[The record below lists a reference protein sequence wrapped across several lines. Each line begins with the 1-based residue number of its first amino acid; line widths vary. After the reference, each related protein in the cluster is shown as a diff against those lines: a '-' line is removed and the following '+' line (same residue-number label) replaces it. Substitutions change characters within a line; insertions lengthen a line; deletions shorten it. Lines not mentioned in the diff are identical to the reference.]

1 MANENRLDIIVF
13 GATGYTGGYVV
24 ENLIK
29 TIDKENQDLTW
40 GIAGRSEKK
49 TREVL
54 DKVSVYVEK
63 NLDTIP
69 VIVADVNDED
79 SILRMCIRA
88 RIIINC
94 VGPYS
99 LYGEVVVRNCIVVCV
114 HSHCVFDSYTSN
126 LIIPLKTGQI
136 ASR

>member
-13 GATGYTGGYVV
+13 GATGYTGSYVV

-40 GIAGRSEKK
+40 GVAGRNEKK

-54 DKVSVYVEK
+54 DKVSTIVGK
-63 NLDTIP
+63 NLDEIP

-79 SILRMCIRA
+79 SILKMCKQG

-99 LYGEVVVRNCIVVCV
+99 LYGEVVVRNCILV
-114 HSHCVFDSYTSN
+114 
-126 LIIPLKTGQI
+126 
-136 ASR
+136 SRMTISIGLFW

>member
-13 GATGYTGGYVV
+13 GATGYTGAYVV

-40 GIAGRSEKK
+40 AVAGRNEKK
-49 TREVL
+49 TRNVL
-54 DKVSVYVEK
+54 DDVSAYVGK
-63 NLDTIP
+63 NLDGIP

-79 SILRMCIRA
+79 SILRMCKRG

-99 LYGEVVVRNCIVVCV
+99 LYGEVVVKNCILVSTVTRV
-114 HSHCVFDSYTSN
+114 LLSN
-126 LIIPLKTGQI
+126 MF
-136 ASR
+136 